1 MPIYKMKPPITPR
14 TYARGSST
22 ANTERRTHI
31 SAALRPRIWR
41 REFIKEELRKSSNK
55 EKAKIL
61 QGFFKTAPGEY
72 GHGDIFIGVCVPSI
86 RKIAKKH
93 KDINLSSISQLL
105 TSHIHEERLIA
116 LIILVLKFDEAEAD
130 GRKKIYEFYLRNTK
144 YINNWDLVDLTA
156 PNIVGRFLADSDKKI
171 LYGFAKSK
179 SLWERRISIVSTFS
193 FIRNNC
199 FSDTLKIT
207 RLLLADKEDLIHKAC
222 GWMLREVAKRDKGL
236 VDDFL
241 SKHCKN
247 MPRVMLRYTIERFPE
262 KERKAYLTVKAVK
275 TI

>member
-1 MPIYKMKPPITPR
+1 MSIYK
-14 TYARGSST
+14 
-22 ANTERRTHI
+22 
-31 SAALRPRIWR
+31 
-41 REFIKEELRKSSNK
+41 IKEELRKNSNK

-61 QGFFKTAPGEY
+61 QGFFKTAPGQY
-72 GHGDIFIGVCVPSI
+72 GYGDVFIGCNVPHI
-86 RKIAKKH
+86 RKIANKY
-93 KDINLSSISQLL
+93 KDIELSYILKLL
-105 TSHIHEERLIA
+105 KSPIHEERLIA
-116 LIILVLKFDEAEAD
+116 LIILVLKFNEAEID

-156 PNIVGRFLADSDKKI
+156 PNIVGRFLADSGKKI
-171 LYGFAKSK
+171 LYSLAKSK
-179 SLWERRISIVSTFS
+179 SLWERRISIVSTFN
-193 FIRNNC
+193 FIRNNS

-241 SKHCKN
+241 SKHCRN

-262 KERKAYLTVKAVK
+262 KERKTYLKAK
-275 TI
+275 P